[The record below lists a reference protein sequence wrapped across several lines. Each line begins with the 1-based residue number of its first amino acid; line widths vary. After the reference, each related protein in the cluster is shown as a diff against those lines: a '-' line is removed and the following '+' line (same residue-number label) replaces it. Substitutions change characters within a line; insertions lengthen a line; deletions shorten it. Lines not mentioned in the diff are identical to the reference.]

1 MIQELN
7 DKNFYTHTKT
17 GLKLVEFYTDWC
29 SFCQK
34 QKPIIENLSQN
45 GIWIGTI
52 NAEKHK
58 RISKEHSITGFPTFL
73 LFKNGEI
80 ISRLSGFHD
89 KSSLI
94 TKLME
99 NLK

>member
-7 DKNFYTHTKT
+7 DKNFNTHTES

-34 QKPIIENLSQN
+34 QKPVLEDLSKN
-45 GIWIGTI
+45 GVWIGI
-52 NAEKHK
+52 LNADDY
-58 RISKEHSITGFPTFL
+58 KEIAEFHGIIGFPTFL
-73 LFKNGEI
+73 LFKSGKV
-80 ISRLSGFHD
+80 ISKLSGFHD

-99 NLK
+99 NVN

>member
-1 MIQELN
+1 MIQNLD
-7 DKNFYTHTKT
+7 DKNFDTHTKT

-34 QKPIIENLSQN
+34 QRPVIEDLSKK
-45 GIWIGTI
+45 GVWIGTLD
-52 NAEKHK
+52 AEKFK
-58 RISKEHSITGFPTFL
+58 DITKNYEITGFPTFL

-80 ISRLSGFHD
+80 ISKLSGYHD